1 MILAGDIGA
10 SNSRLGI
17 FRSENGSLHS
27 ERTAKFRNKDFSSIY
42 EILDRFLDQKSE
54 VNGACFGV
62 AGPVLNGVAELTNN
76 GWTIEARLIESRLG
90 AAPVWLINDV
100 EATGY
105 GLSRVTDQDLLTLN
119 RGTKDNASPAAL
131 IASGTG
137 LGESILL
144 RNGVGY
150 VPIAGEWGHADFAPN
165 DDLEM
170 DFLTY
175 MRTRFGH
182 VSNDRVLSGPGLV
195 LMYEFLR
202 DAMHIPANDAVSEQI
217 EHGDAGEVITRNALE
232 GRCELCSRAL
242 DMFVKIY
249 GAESGNLA
257 LRSLARGG
265 IYLGGGIAP
274 KIRTKLTDGTF
285 MNAFTSKGRM
295 QPLLE
300 AIPVHVV
307 LNDQTGLLGAAH
319 YATIKSKS
327 AH

>member
-17 FRSENGSLHS
+17 FRIENGSLHS
-27 ERTAKFRNKDFSSIY
+27 ERIAKYRNKDFPSFY
-42 EILDRFLDQKSE
+42 EILDRFLDQNIR
-54 VNGACFGV
+54 VDGACFGV
-62 AGPVLNGVAELTNN
+62 AGPVFKGVAELTNN
-76 GWTIEARLIESRLG
+76 AWTIEARQIESRLG
-90 AAPVWLINDV
+90 DAPVWLINDM

-105 GLSRVTDQDLLTLN
+105 GLSRVTEQDLLTLN
-119 RGTKDNASPAAL
+119 SGKKDEVSPAAL

-165 DDLEM
+165 NDIED
-170 DFLTY
+170 DFLSY
-175 MRTRFGH
+175 MRERFGH

-195 LMYEFLR
+195 LMYEFFR
-202 DAMHIPANDAVSEQI
+202 DVVHLPADPAVAEQV
-217 EHGDAGEVITRNALE
+217 ERGDAGEVITRNALE
-232 GRCELCSRAL
+232 GRCVLCSRAL
-242 DMFVKIY
+242 EMFVEIY

-274 KIRTKLTDGTF
+274 KIRAKLTDGNF
-285 MNAFTSKGRM
+285 MKAFISKGRM

-319 YATIKSKS
+319 YASMKS